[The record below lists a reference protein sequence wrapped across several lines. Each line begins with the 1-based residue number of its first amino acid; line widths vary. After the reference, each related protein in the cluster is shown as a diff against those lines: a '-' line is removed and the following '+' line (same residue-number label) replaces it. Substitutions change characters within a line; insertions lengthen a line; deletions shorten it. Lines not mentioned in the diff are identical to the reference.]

1 MPVKTIVVGQDDRL
15 GACPDSRKLQRQRL
29 VSHLYMNAIIFLPRQ
44 ARDKHRENSKKEMM
58 RLLFPLAAMNLDS
71 TFPAALK
78 ASYLGSFVG
87 VESVWGTTMSAGAGA
102 PLSHLLMFANISEAG
117 YR

>member
-1 MPVKTIVVGQDDRL
+1 
-15 GACPDSRKLQRQRL
+15 
-29 VSHLYMNAIIFLPRQ
+29 
-44 ARDKHRENSKKEMM
+44 
-58 RLLFPLAAMNLDS
+58 MNLDS

>member
-1 MPVKTIVVGQDDRL
+1 MPF
-15 GACPDSRKLQRQRL
+15 A
-29 VSHLYMNAIIFLPRQ
+29 VSA
-44 ARDKHRENSKKEMM
+44 
-58 RLLFPLAAMNLDS
+58 AAMNLDS